1 MRVSAVAVII
11 MALVLPLAAQ
21 SGDGNRFRDQ
31 IWEIGPWF
39 SAGKGL
45 GKSSDFT
52 FINAG
57 GRIGHVLTD
66 EIGGGPLRGT
76 FEWSADVAPLW
87 LVQQPELGAPGKEW
101 VYGAGLSPVILKW
114 NFTASERATPYVA
127 AEAGVLFT
135 TQDVPAGHTSRINF
149 SPGLAVGTYFLQGRR
164 SALDVSL
171 HLRHISN
178 ASLGTENPGINIT
191 ALVRVGYTWF
201 K

>member
-1 MRVSAVAVII
+1 MRVSAITVIVL
-11 MALVLPLAAQ
+11 ALVLPSAAQ
-21 SGDGNRFRDQ
+21 SGGGNTFREQ

-45 GKSSDFT
+45 GKSSDFA

-57 GRIGHVLTD
+57 GRFGHVLTD
-66 EIGGGPLRGT
+66 EIGSGSLRGS
-76 FEWSADVAPLW
+76 FEWAADVAPIW
-87 LVQQPELGAPGKEW
+87 LVQQPKIRTTKDEW
-101 VYGAGLSPVILKW
+101 VYGAGLSPLVLKW
-114 NFTASERATPYVA
+114 NFTASERVTPYFA

-135 TQDVPAGHTSRINF
+135 VRDVPAGRTSRINF
-149 SPGLAVGTYFLQGRR
+149 SPGLAVGTYFLQSRR
-164 SALDVSL
+164 GALDVSL